1 MKSFFDKLTPA
12 ERRLVVLVGIALFV
26 VINIWWIIPRFGE
39 YGKFEKERE
48 KALKLIGTYNAEI
61 ARKGSYEKQIN
72 ELTKLGGQIAS
83 QDAALKLVDEVN
95 THVALCGI
103 NVNNITPMNR
113 GSSGG
118 KTNFFE
124 EASVQVSY
132 NAGEKELIDFLYR
145 LADKEY
151 LIRAKSLTIQPDV
164 PGRTRLQGNL
174 TLVKSY
180 QKKPPPKAAPTVPSR
195 TGPATN
201 TTTRPAPKST
211 PAPKTGPASTNAPAV
226 APKK

>member
-39 YGKFEKERE
+39 YGKFVKERDKTLE
-48 KALKLIGTYNAEI
+48 LIRKYNAEI
-61 ARKGSYEKQIN
+61 SRKKGYDDQILA
-72 ELTKLGGQIAS
+72 LTKLGGEIAS
-83 QDAALKLVDEVN
+83 QDAALRLVDEVN
-95 THVALCGI
+95 THVALCAI
-103 NVNNITPMNR
+103 NVSSISPMNR

-124 EASVQVSY
+124 EATVQVGF
-132 NAGEKELIDFLYR
+132 NAGEQELINFLYR
-145 LADKEY
+145 LADKQY
-151 LIRAKSLTIQPDV
+151 LIRAKSLTVGPDL
-164 PGRTRLQGNL
+164 PGRTRLQGNV

-195 TGPATN
+195 TAPATN
-201 TTTRPAPKST
+201 TAARTAPKNTPAPKSGT
-211 PAPKTGPASTNAPAV
+211 ALTNAPV
-226 APKK
+226 VPKK